1 MGKEGNLNDFLLILQ
16 MKQGNEKAFDKF
28 VRKYYAE
35 ILSYCRYHCL
45 DQAEAEDLTQETF
58 LRFMEN
64 IASYQHIGKAKNY
77 LYVIAGNLCK
87 NYAKK
92 WKAESVEQEILER
105 ELVSDGGIHR
115 KEKRMD
121 VEQALGRL
129 APELREVI
137 LLIYFGDCKLKEVAD
152 ILQIGLPLVKY
163 RHKRAKEELKKGNDV
178 VIDATYIKKKHRIH
192 FLKELNKIPCIPV
205 CIVMATE
212 YSLCILNNYSRDR
225 KVPEEVIKRM
235 LLNWQPPHYGEGF
248 DKISYV
254 FSYYNDF
261 KLVHNKQKEK
271 YNFDTFY
278 KVANVFDQENS
289 HHKLTLGEHCAKAGE
304 KIQELSPDNFWL
316 LVGALLHDNGKI
328 FTKTRNNIKG
338 IDDGDC
344 HYYQHHCVG
353 AYNAMFYLHSFEDI
367 KSNDIAYV
375 TNLIYYHMRPYC
387 EWKQSEKAL
396 NRDKQLL
403 GTKLYDDIMLLHIA
417 DLFAH

>member
-1 MGKEGNLNDFLLILQ
+1 MEFEQNYKRYGNRPYLIMMCGLPGSGKTT
-16 MKQGNEKAFDKF
+16 
-28 VRKYYAE
+28 Y
-35 ILSYCRYHCL
+35 
-45 DQAEAEDLTQETF
+45 
-58 LRFMEN
+58 
-64 IASYQHIGKAKNY
+64 AKNN
-77 LYVIAGNLCK
+77 ITITT
-87 NYAKK
+87 AKK
-92 WKAESVEQEILER
+92 TYRPIVLS
-105 ELVSDGGIHR
+105 SDQIR
-115 KEKRMD
+115 KE
-121 VEQALGRL
+121 
-129 APELREVI
+129 
-137 LLIYFGDCKLKEVAD
+137 IYGDETIQGDGNKVFTKL
-152 ILQIGLPLVKY
+152 
-163 RHKRAKEELKKGNDV
+163 HKKAKEELKQGNDV

-192 FLKELNKIPCIPV
+192 FLKELKKIPCIPV

-212 YSLCILNNYSRDR
+212 YSLCILNNYSRNR
-225 KVPEEVIKRM
+225 KVPKEVIKRM

-261 KLVHNKQKEK
+261 KLVHNKQKER

-375 TNLIYYHMRPYC
+375 TNLIYYHMHPYC